1 MPGRLLTVGSTIM
14 CPHGGQVQPLT
25 TSNVGVRGADGPVLL
40 ESDIH
45 PIVGC
50 PFTVG
55 SKYSPCLRVEWSAG
69 ASTVTVSGT
78 SPLVETSAGRCFS
91 AEGALQGMA
100 IVVGTQYKDAAQ

>member
-14 CPHGGQVQPLT
+14 CPHGGQAQPLST
-25 TSNVGVRGADGPVLL
+25 ANARVLGPVGPVLL

-55 SKYSPCLRVEWSAG
+55 TKYSPCVRIEWSAG
-69 ASTVTVSGT
+69 ASKVTVSGT
-78 SPLVETSAGRCFS
+78 SPLLETSVGRCIS
-91 AEGALQGMA
+91 AEGTPQGVA
-100 IVVGTQYKDAAQ
+100 IVVATQYEDSAQ